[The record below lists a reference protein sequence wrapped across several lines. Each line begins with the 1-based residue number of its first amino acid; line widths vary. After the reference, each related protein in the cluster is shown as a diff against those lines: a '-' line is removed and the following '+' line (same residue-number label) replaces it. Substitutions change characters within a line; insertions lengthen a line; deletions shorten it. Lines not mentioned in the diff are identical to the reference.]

1 MRVWILENPSL
12 ASTFAPDGSNMSNPG
27 SGISAS
33 QGISLGGASSA
44 TKSAGGGPAAP
55 PAEADSAHRNDLAGN
70 GPEPSLVCAHVLCGH
85 DSPVTSISY
94 ATDLDIVLSG
104 SQSGLLCLHSV
115 RKGSFIRSITHILGA
130 PVDLVLATSP
140 GYLIAHS
147 WTNQNMHVF
156 WINGQHRA
164 TVRTATRYA
173 PMP

>member
-1 MRVWILENPSL
+1 
-12 ASTFAPDGSNMSNPG
+12 
-27 SGISAS
+27 
-33 QGISLGGASSA
+33 
-44 TKSAGGGPAAP
+44 
-55 PAEADSAHRNDLAGN
+55 
-70 GPEPSLVCAHVLCGH
+70 VCAHVLCGH

-115 RKGSFIRSITHILGA
+115 RKGAFIRSITHILGA

-147 WTNQNMHVF
+147 WSTQDMHVF

-164 TVRTATRYA
+164 TVRTATRYIA
-173 PMP
+173 VVALQLMSLWRCCMRSDCLSRLLQSTFKLKSFMNMTSLIHCHSHATH

>member
-1 MRVWILENPSL
+1 MSARRALDALQFQFTLPSPVA
-12 ASTFAPDGSNMSNPG
+12 ASLSIHVYLRYFYFSQHHSNVGGTSN
-27 SGISAS
+27 
-33 QGISLGGASSA
+33 A
-44 TKSAGGGPAAP
+44 TKSTGGGTTAP
-55 PAEADSAHRNDLAGN
+55 PTEADSAHRNDLTGN

-164 TVRTATRYA
+164 TVRTATR
-173 PMP
+173 